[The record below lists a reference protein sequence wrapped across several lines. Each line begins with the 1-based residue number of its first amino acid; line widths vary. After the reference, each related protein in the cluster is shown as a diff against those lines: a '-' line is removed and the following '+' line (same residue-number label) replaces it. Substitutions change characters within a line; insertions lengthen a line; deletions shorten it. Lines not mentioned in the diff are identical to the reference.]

1 MVQNVA
7 GNSAQRTACHNANG
21 TQDWKDMTMTSY
33 DPSELSR
40 VITFANGK
48 GGAGKTSTAVNF
60 AGLCAAAGHK
70 TLLLDLDPQANAG
83 HDLGYA
89 WDGLSDNGEHIV
101 NTLMSRNATL
111 RPVLE
116 NSRPNLDVIPGGGL
130 LNDLE
135 DIIAGRSKRGEDAH
149 TLLAQAL
156 IPLAGEYD
164 IIVIDTPPT
173 RPVLLQ
179 LALAASRW
187 IIVPT
192 KSDRSSIEGLRVLA
206 QQIATVHDTN
216 PQLAIL
222 GAVLFATG
230 TSATAIRRNAAQD
243 INDVLGGVAPMF
255 NSVIR
260 HSESVAVEAREA
272 GQLVHE
278 IAERVDNAEPFWIA
292 LKKGEAP
299 KRVAGTAPAL
309 ADDYVLLT
317 QEILKRIGN
326 IEAQESASA

>member
-1 MVQNVA
+1 
-7 GNSAQRTACHNANG
+7 
-21 TQDWKDMTMTSY
+21 MTTY

-89 WDGLSDNGEHIV
+89 WAGHSDNGEHIV
-101 NTLMSRNATL
+101 NTLMARNAAL

-135 DIIAGRSKRGEDAH
+135 DVIAGRSKRGEDAR

-156 IPLAGEYD
+156 VPLAGEYD
-164 IIVIDTPPT
+164 LIVIDTPPT

-206 QQIATVHDTN
+206 QQIATVRETN
-216 PQLAIL
+216 PDLAIL
-222 GAVLFATG
+222 GAILFATG

-243 INDVLGGVAPMF
+243 INDVLGGIAPMF
-255 NSVIR
+255 KSVIR

-272 GQLVHE
+272 GELVHE
-278 IAERVDNAEPFWIA
+278 IAERVDNADPFWIA

-317 QEILKRIGN
+317 QEILNRISSLEG
-326 IEAQESASA
+326 QERATA

>member
-1 MVQNVA
+1 
-7 GNSAQRTACHNANG
+7 
-21 TQDWKDMTMTSY
+21 MTSY
-33 DPSELSR
+33 NRPELSR
-40 VITFANGK
+40 VVTFANGK

-70 TLLLDLDPQANAG
+70 TLLIDLDPQANAG
-83 HDLGYA
+83 HDLGYT
-89 WDGLSDNGEHIV
+89 WEGLSDEGEHIV
-101 NTLMSRNATL
+101 NTLMARQAVL
-111 RPVLE
+111 HPVLE
-116 NSRPNLDVIPGGGL
+116 GIRPNLDVIPGGQL

-135 DIIAGRSKRGEDAH
+135 DVIAGRSKRGEDAQ

-156 IPLAGEYD
+156 EPAAGEYD
-164 IIVIDTPPT
+164 LIVIDTPPT

-206 QQIATVHDTN
+206 QQIASVHDVN
-216 PQLAIL
+216 PDLAIL

-230 TSATAIRRNAAQD
+230 TSATAIRRNAAED
-243 INDVLGGVAPMF
+243 INNVLGGIAPMF
-255 NSVIR
+255 NTVVR

-272 GQLVHE
+272 GELVHE
-278 IAERVDNAEPFWIA
+278 IAERVDKAEPFWKA
-292 LKKGEAP
+292 LEKGQKP
-299 KRVAGTAPAL
+299 KRIAGTAPAL

-317 QEILKRIGN
+317 QEILNRISEL
-326 IEAQESASA
+326 EAQESASA